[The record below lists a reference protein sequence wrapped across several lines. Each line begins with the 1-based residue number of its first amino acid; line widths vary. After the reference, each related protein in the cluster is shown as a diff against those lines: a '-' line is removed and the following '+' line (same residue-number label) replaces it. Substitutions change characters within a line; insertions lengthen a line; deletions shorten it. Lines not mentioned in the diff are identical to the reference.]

1 MRHITRTA
9 AMLCA
14 ALGLTAAIGTASAAP
29 GAPSAGA
36 RQVARP
42 VLVDCLWHP
51 QVRPGDFILAC
62 GDGNSRL
69 VELHWTSW
77 GAQSARA
84 SGVNVV
90 NDCKPYCAVGHFH
103 PYAVKVKLDQPK
115 PWKKHPQVQHY
126 SRITLT
132 YPGDRP
138 EQFPRVVT
146 YPLWD

>member
-9 AMLCA
+9 VMLCA

-29 GAPSAGA
+29 GAPPSAP
-36 RQVARP
+36 RQVAVP

-51 QVRPGDFILAC
+51 KVRPADFLLAC

-69 VELHWTSW
+69 VSLHWTQW
-77 GAQSARA
+77 GSRSARA
-84 SGVNVV
+84 TGVNVV

-103 PYAVKVKLDQPK
+103 RYAVAVKLDHPK

-126 SRITLT
+126 TRMVLT

-138 EQFPRVVT
+138 EQFPRVVA